1 MVCAFLLWKSNRT
14 KKWNRM
20 VDCDRVYNQFLVDC
34 GEFLCICVTHCSTSI
49 VSAFRS
55 CRNCCRKKTETNIH
69 LICKQAKSKRYWTE
83 SKDRISIRFTVANA
97 TCLHIVCFNTTT
109 TAPISAVD
117 MHRCIGILLLNQVKK
132 IYIYSIW
139 TATKYVNKFAIHF
152 KRAEAPTHKH
162 IYAYTYIGTSI
173 RFV

>member
-1 MVCAFLLWKSNRT
+1 
-14 KKWNRM
+14 M

-55 CRNCCRKKTETNIH
+55 SRNCWRKKTETNIH
-69 LICKQAKSKRYWTE
+69 LICKQAKSKRYWTD

-117 MHRCIGILLLNQVKK
+117 MHRCVGILLLNQVKK
-132 IYIYSIW
+132 NLFIRIEQQQNMLINLLFILN
-139 TATKYVNKFAIHF
+139 VPRH
-152 KRAEAPTHKH
+152 RH
-162 IYAYTYIGTSI
+162 TSI
-173 RFV
+173 FTHTHTSVRPSDLYRKRD